1 MAAKQSR
8 AGIKVVAQNK
18 KVRKLYDLL
27 EFFEAGLVLT
37 GPEVKSVRDGKVSFK
52 DGYVKFSG
60 GEAYLTGIHIA
71 PYENAGYAGHDPDR
85 DRKLLLHKREIDT
98 LTGKVEQKGLTVV
111 PTKVYIK
118 NSLIKVELALGKGRK
133 VHDHREELKRRAVE
147 RDTAREMTRYK

>member
-8 AGIKVVAQNK
+8 GGIKVVAQNK

-37 GPEVKSVRDGKVSFK
+37 GSEVKSVRDGKVSFK
-52 DGYVKFSG
+52 DGYVKFFR

-85 DRKLLLHKREIDT
+85 ERKLLLHKREIDT

-111 PTKVYIK
+111 PTKMYIK

-133 VHDHREELKRRAVE
+133 VHDQREELKRRAVE

>member
-27 EFFEAGLVLT
+27 EFFEAGLVLS
-37 GPEVKSVRDGKVSFK
+37 GSEVKSVRDGKVSFK
-52 DGYVKFSG
+52 DGYVKFSR

-71 PYENAGYAGHDPDR
+71 PYQNAGYAGHDPDR

-133 VHDHREELKRRAVE
+133 VHDQREELKRRAVE